1 VATRNKPEVFT
12 LKTTTMAK
20 QKEGKKK
27 SDKTAPAKTAKEK
40 KAIKAL
46 KKQGKEESGMSAS

>member
-1 VATRNKPEVFT
+1 
-12 LKTTTMAK
+12 MAK

-46 KKQGKEESGMSAS
+46 KKHGKEESGMSAT